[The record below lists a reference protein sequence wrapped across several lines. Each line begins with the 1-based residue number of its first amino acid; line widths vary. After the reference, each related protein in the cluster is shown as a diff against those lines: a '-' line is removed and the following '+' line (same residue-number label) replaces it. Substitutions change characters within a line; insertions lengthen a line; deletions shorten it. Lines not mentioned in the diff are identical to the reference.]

1 MQVRAVLK
9 MGKFSRDNSG
19 QEISHTIPVSVRF
32 PKNIHRHFTENS
44 KTGHRFPRWSCYH
57 RGRKKELPGDTFR
70 AFASGM
76 QSRSVR
82 GIFFCVLGSS
92 TAQSSNFPL
101 ELSAPLWKHV
111 FSAHFQTKFV
121 ESFDRTC
128 DWTPYYRNLLN
139 RNVAFLQSND
149 RIWKSMGR

>member
-19 QEISHTIPVSVRF
+19 QEISHRIPVSVRF

-82 GIFFCVLGSS
+82 GIFLRFGIFHSPEQQIPSGIV
-92 TAQSSNFPL
+92 
-101 ELSAPLWKHV
+101 SAAMETYILRISRQNLWKVLIGHV
-111 FSAHFQTKFV
+111 IGHHTT
-121 ESFDRTC
+121 EIC
-128 DWTPYYRNLLN
+128 
-139 RNVAFLQSND
+139 
-149 RIWKSMGR
+149 

>member
-9 MGKFSRDNSG
+9 MGKFSGDNSG

-44 KTGHRFPRWSCYH
+44 KTGHRFRRWSFYH

-82 GIFFCVLGSS
+82 SIFFAFWDLP
-92 TAQSSNFPL
+92 QSRAAIS
-101 ELSAPLWKHV
+101 LWNCQRRYGNIY
-111 FSAHFQTKFV
+111 SAHFQTKFV

-149 RIWKSMGR
+149 RIWKCMGR